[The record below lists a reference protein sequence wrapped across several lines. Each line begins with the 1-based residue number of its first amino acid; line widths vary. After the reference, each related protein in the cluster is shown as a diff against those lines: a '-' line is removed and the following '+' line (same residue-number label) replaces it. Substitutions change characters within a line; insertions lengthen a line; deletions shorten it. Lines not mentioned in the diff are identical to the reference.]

1 MKKFILLY
9 FFLSVFALIIYSQPA
24 DQIIKDNIPFIN
36 GSEGIIGPQCVGGL
50 VYDDNTFEN
59 GYSFGPNFGTG
70 KLVMSLTPSSYPFTI
85 NQVCI
90 ALTRLSTGPAN
101 WTFDIVV
108 YDQTGTG
115 GSPGNLLATVA
126 NQTATNLPVWP
137 TVSWFDFT
145 GLTGIPAITS
155 GSVYVGISF
164 DPPPTGNQRYIGA
177 DESITTPLRPGYGY
191 IQSAWSPIQSFFPQ
205 YRAFGIRAD
214 GTIQNYAH
222 DISAGPFLSFPAVFN
237 VGVSKNIKARIS
249 NLGTS
254 NETGIPIKFFINGA
268 QTSSI
273 NLNLNAGAV
282 DSVSFNWTPT
292 DTGTVNLRIVS
303 ALSNDESRYND
314 TVSANV
320 TVYPFGYIYSCWAT
334 GSTPVGYP
342 FYTSYH
348 DSKTD
353 MLYLTDEINFLN
365 PPISITAIGFNIVTA
380 APQVMD
386 EFHIKMQNTTM
397 TTITAFTPS
406 GWTDVYSG
414 NYAVPG
420 TGIQMIQLQTPFYY
434 TGNNLLIEICFTDP
448 TTTTNSNVNSTPVSG
463 RVIHNH
469 FPLLTIP
476 ACDITQATGQTALPN
491 ICLIGNMVGI
501 NNHNNKVPEKFSLS
515 QNYPNPFNPSTII
528 NYQLPMNNY
537 VKLTIFDALGREVSV
552 LVNENQ
558 SAGSYS
564 VEWDGTNYSS
574 GLYFYKLECEGFT
587 DVKKMVLIK

>member
-1 MKKFILLY
+1 MKKITFLILL
-9 FFLSVFALIIYSQPA
+9 FLLSVTAFLYSQPT
-24 DQIIKDNIPFIN
+24 DIINKTQFVN
-36 GSEGIIGPQCVGGL
+36 GNEGILGPQCVGGL
-50 VYDDNTFEN
+50 VYDDNTWEN
-59 GYSFGPNFGTG
+59 GYGFGPNFGTG
-70 KLVMSLTPSSYPFTI
+70 KYVMSFTPSSYPFTI
-85 NQVCI
+85 NQVCL

-115 GSPGNLLATVA
+115 GSPGNLLVTVA
-126 NQTATNLPVWP
+126 NQTATNLPIWP

-145 GLTGIPAITS
+145 NLTGMPAITS
-155 GSVYVGISF
+155 GSVYVGFSF
-164 DPPPTGNQRYIGA
+164 DPPPTGNPRYIGA
-177 DESITTPLRPGYGY
+177 DESATTTQRPGYGY
-191 IQSAWSPIQSFFPQ
+191 IQSAWSTIQSFFSN
-205 YRAFGIRAD
+205 YRAIGVRCE
-214 GTIQNYAH
+214 GTNQAYAH
-222 DISAGPFLSFPAVFN
+222 NIGVGPFLSLPGFFN
-237 VGVSKNIKARIS
+237 VGVTKAIKAKIL

-254 NETGIPIKFFINGA
+254 NESGIPIKFFVNGT
-268 QTSSI
+268 QTGSI
-273 NLNLNAGAV
+273 SINLNAGAV

-320 TVYPFGYIYSCWAT
+320 RVYPFGYIYSCWAT
-334 GSTPVGYP
+334 GTTPAGYP

-348 DSKTD
+348 ESRTD
-353 MLYLTDEINFLN
+353 MLYLADEIGFLN
-365 PPISITAIGFNIVTA
+365 PPTSITAIGFNIVTA
-380 APQVMD
+380 APQVMNG
-386 EFHIKMQNTTM
+386 FHIKMQNTTM

-406 GWTDVYSG
+406 GWTDVYSA

-434 TGNNLLIEICFTDP
+434 TGNNLLIEICFTDS
-448 TTTTNSNVNSTPVSG
+448 TSTSNSSVNSTVVSG

-469 FPLLTIP
+469 FPYLLYEG
-476 ACDITQATGQTALPN
+476 CEITQATGQTALPN
-491 ICLIGNMVGI
+491 ICLIGNMLGI
-501 NNHNNKVPEKFSLS
+501 NNNNKVPEKFSLS

-537 VKLTIFDALGREVSV
+537 VKLTIFDALGREAAV
-552 LVNENQ
+552 LVNEKQ
-558 SAGSYS
+558 SAGSYN

-587 DVKKMVLIK
+587 EVKKLVLIK